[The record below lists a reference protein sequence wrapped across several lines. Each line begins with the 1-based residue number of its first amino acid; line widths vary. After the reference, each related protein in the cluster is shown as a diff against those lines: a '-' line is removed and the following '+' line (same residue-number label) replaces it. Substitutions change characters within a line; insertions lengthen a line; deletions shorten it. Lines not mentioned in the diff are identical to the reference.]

1 MNKTFLKLADQIRLN
16 WVSEYPV
23 LSEWEFQF
31 IQSFKHQ
38 VCNKM
43 PTDKQLAK
51 FREIYTTR
59 RKYDYYEKENHEEKE
74 YDYTYDEVHDFD
86 K

>member
-31 IQSFKHQ
+31 IQSFKSQ
-38 VCNKM
+38 VCNKI
-43 PTDKQLAK
+43 PTDKQLDK
-51 FREIYTTR
+51 FREIYATR
-59 RKYDYYEKENHEEKE
+59 RK
-74 YDYTYDEVHDFD
+74 
-86 K
+86 